1 MIHRLLHNGILAMW
15 TALLLMSLLGCSD
28 VQNRVALFLEEP
40 EIRKAAQRYLDA
52 EVRKDLKEAYT
63 CLAPSSAYMTTN
75 PSYEDYLREAQT
87 SSSRIIDYKILEIS
101 KLRDNH
107 DREKYPRI
115 EKFVQVE
122 VDVTVSFEDNK
133 KTVPVNYSFTFIKE
147 DGKWYKG

>member
-1 MIHRLLHNGILAMW
+1 MIRRLLHNGILAMW
-15 TALLLMSLLGCSD
+15 TALILMALLGCSD
-28 VQNRVALFLEEP
+28 FRNRVALFLEEP

-52 EVRKDLKEAYT
+52 EVRRDLKEAYT
-63 CLAPSSAYMTTN
+63 CLAPSSAYMNTN

>member
-1 MIHRLLHNGILAMW
+1 MW
-15 TALLLMSLLGCSD
+15 TALILMSLLGCSD
-28 VQNRVALFLEEP
+28 VRNRGALFLEEP

-52 EVRKDLKEAYT
+52 EVRRDLKEAYA

-75 PSYEDYLREAQT
+75 PSYEDYLKEAQT

>member
-1 MIHRLLHNGILAMW
+1 MIRRLLHNGILAMW

-52 EVRKDLKEAYT
+52 EVQRDLKEAYT